1 MAVVRSL
8 RPILALP
15 VLLALLLSAPPGAAA
30 AENPALQPPF
40 GDQPLA
46 PLTRWTTSDRAPPGF
61 QLTGAEAIAIAD
73 GAANVRDE
81 RAESPAM
88 QPRVSTRG
96 DDRWQIDYYE
106 GGTDVAQAVVDDRTG
121 TVVEAWR
128 NQQVEVKLA
137 RGYED
142 AVAGNVSEAW
152 IWIPLCILFVL
163 PFFDPRRPFRL
174 LHLDLLV
181 LLSFSV
187 SQFFFNKGEIVWS
200 VPLVYPVL
208 GYLFVRMLVAGF
220 RPRERSGPLIPVIP
234 VRWLAIAAI
243 VLAVFRIGM
252 NVVDSQVI
260 DIGFANVVGAD
271 RIADGEG
278 VYDGQLHPADRPRRL
293 LRAVRLHL
301 LRPVRAAAAR
311 GTAASR
317 ACPPPT
323 LAAIVFDLGVV
334 GCCCSR
340 AGDCAPGV
348 EGRELGIAL
357 AFAWLAYPYT
367 LYALDANGGNDALV
381 AALLVAAL
389 IAFASPLKPRAR
401 DRARGR
407 DEVRSPGAGAAVR
420 RRLGRAADP
429 LDADLRGRL
438 RRRLGGGAAAAASR
452 RRLPRVLRPDVRLPG
467 VAWLAVQRLG
477 PRAVA
482 RLASRTSPRASRSCS
497 GSSLFFLPRATHGAA
512 GGGARRRRADR
523 DPGRLDAL
531 VLLLHPLV
539 DALRPHQRLRHAG
552 ADLGSRPGAGCRY
565 RASPVRRYLDRG
577 GTRAPLRRSRRPR

>member
-46 PLTRWTTSDRAPPGF
+46 PLTRVDDLHRAPPGF
-61 QLTGAEAIAIAD
+61 QLTGAEAVAIAD

-96 DDRWQIDYYE
+96 DDRWQIDYFDD
-106 GGTDVAQAVVDDRTG
+106 GTDVAQAVVDDRTG

-278 VYDGQLHPADRPRRL
+278 VYDGQFTPLIDRGDSYGPFDYISYVPFEQLLPVGRRPREPARGPP
-293 LRAVRLHL
+293 RRDR
-301 LRPVRAAAAR
+301 LRPRGRRAAAA
-311 GTAASR
+311 
-317 ACPPPT
+317 
-323 LAAIVFDLGVV
+323 
-334 GCCCSR
+334 
-340 AGDCAPGV
+340 
-348 EGRELGIAL
+348 
-357 AFAWLAYPYT
+357 
-367 LYALDANGGNDALV
+367 GG
-381 AALLVAAL
+381 
-389 IAFASPLKPRAR
+389 P
-401 DRARGR
+401 
-407 DEVRSPGAGAAVR
+407 
-420 RRLGRAADP
+420 
-429 LDADLRGRL
+429 
-438 RRRLGGGAAAAASR
+438 
-452 RRLPRVLRPDVRLPG
+452 
-467 VAWLAVQRLG
+467 
-477 PRAVA
+477 
-482 RLASRTSPRASRSCS
+482 
-497 GSSLFFLPRATHGAA
+497 AT
-512 GGGARRRRADR
+512 ARRRSRAAR
-523 DPGRLDAL
+523 S
-531 VLLLHPLV
+531 
-539 DALRPHQRLRHAG
+539 
-552 ADLGSRPGAGCRY
+552 GSRSPSPG
-565 RASPVRRYLDRG
+565 SPTPTPSMRSMPTAAT
-577 GTRAPLRRSRRPR
+577 TRSSRRCSSPP

>member
-15 VLLALLLSAPPGAAA
+15 VVLAVLLSAPPGATG
-30 AENPALQPPF
+30 AEDPAQQPPF

-46 PLTRWTTSDRAPPGF
+46 PLTRVDDLHRSPPGF
-61 QLTGAEAIAIAD
+61 LLTGAEAIAIAD
-73 GAANVRDE
+73 RAENVRDE

-88 QPRVSTRG
+88 KPRVSTRG
-96 DDRWQIDYYE
+96 DDRWQIDYYD

-152 IWIPLCILFVL
+152 IWIPLCVLFVL
-163 PFFDPRRPFRL
+163 PFFDPKCPFRL

-220 RPRERSGPLIPVIP
+220 RPRERSGPLIPVVP

-278 VYDGQLHPADRPRRL
+278 VYDGQFTPLIDRGDSYGPFDYISYIPFEQLLPWGGGLESLPA
-293 LRAVRLHL
+293 AH
-301 LRPVRAAAAR
+301 
-311 GTAASR
+311 
-317 ACPPPT
+317 

-334 GCCCSR
+334 GLLLLAGRRLR
-340 AGDCAPGV
+340 AGA
-348 EGRELGIAL
+348 EGRALGIAL

-389 IAFASPLKPRAR
+389 IAFASPLK
-401 DRARGR
+401 RGLAIGLAAATKFGPLALAPLFAAGSGER
-407 DEVRSPGAGAAVR
+407 RIRSMLIFAAVFVAVW
-420 RRLGRAADP
+420 AAVLLP
-429 LDADLRGRL
+429 LLPDGGFREFYDRTFGYQASRGSPFSIWGL
-438 RRRLGGGAAAAASR
+438 EPSLGG
-452 RRLPRVLRPDVRLPG
+452 LQD
-467 VAWLAVQRLG
+467 
-477 PRAVA
+477 VA
-482 RLASRTSPRASRSCS
+482 RIFPVLL
-497 GSSLFFLPRATHGAA
+497 GILLFFLPRRRTALQAAALAAALLIATQVGSTHWFYFFVIWWT
-512 GGGARRRRADR
+512 
-523 DPGRLDAL
+523 PY
-531 VLLLHPLV
+531 VLIN
-539 DALRPHQRLRHAG
+539 AFATQERI
-552 ADLGSRPGAGCRY
+552 S
-565 RASPVRRYLDRG
+565 
-577 GTRAPLRRSRRPR
+577 GTQ

>member
-46 PLTRWTTSDRAPPGF
+46 PLTRVDDLHRAPPGF
-61 QLTGAEAIAIAD
+61 QLTGAEAVAIAD
-73 GAANVRDE
+73 GAANVREE

-88 QPRVSTRG
+88 RPRVSTRG
-96 DDRWQIDYYE
+96 DDRWQIDYFD

-163 PFFDPRRPFRL
+163 PFFDPKRPFRL

-234 VRWLAIAAI
+234 VRWLAITAI

-278 VYDGQLHPADRPRRL
+278 VYDGQFTPLIDRGDSYGPFDYISYVPFEQLLPWDGGLESLPA
-293 LRAVRLHL
+293 AH
-301 LRPVRAAAAR
+301 
-311 GTAASR
+311 
-317 ACPPPT
+317 

-334 GCCCSR
+334 GLLLLAGRRLR
-340 AGDCAPGV
+340 AGV
-348 EGRELGIAL
+348 EGRALGIAL

-381 AALLVAAL
+381 AALLVTAL
-389 IAFASPLKPRAR
+389 IAFASPLKRGLAIGFAAATKFGPLALAPLFAAGSGERRIRSTLIFAVAFVAVWAVVLLPLLPDGGFR
-401 DRARGR
+401 EFYDRTFGYQASRG
-407 DEVRSPGAGAAVR
+407 SPFSIWG
-420 RRLGRAADP
+420 LEP
-429 LDADLRGRL
+429 S
-438 RRRLGGGAAAAASR
+438 LGG
-452 RRLPRVLRPDVRLPG
+452 LQD
-467 VAWLAVQRLG
+467 
-477 PRAVA
+477 VA
-482 RLASRTSPRASRSCS
+482 RAFPILL
-497 GSSLFFLPRATHGAA
+497 GILLFFLPRRRTALQVAALGAA
-512 GGGARRRRADR
+512 LLIATQVGSTHWFYFFVVWWTPYVLINAFATQERISGR
-523 DPGRLDAL
+523 DPGPD
-531 VLLLHPLV
+531 VVMSEP
-539 DALRPHQRLRHAG
+539 
-552 ADLGSRPGAGCRY
+552 
-565 RASPVRRYLDRG
+565 
-577 GTRAPLRRSRRPR
+577 RSSLP

>member
-1 MAVVRSL
+1 MSTSHHRFIMAVVRSL

-46 PLTRWTTSDRAPPGF
+46 PLTRVDDLHRAPPGF
-61 QLTGAEAIAIAD
+61 QLTGAEAVAIAD

-88 QPRVSTRG
+88 RPRVSTRG
-96 DDRWQIDYYE
+96 DDRWQIDYFDD
-106 GGTDVAQAVVDDRTG
+106 GTDVAQAVVDDRTG

-278 VYDGQLHPADRPRRL
+278 VYDGQFTPLIDRGDSYGPFDYISYVPFEQLLPWDGGLESLPA
-293 LRAVRLHL
+293 AH
-301 LRPVRAAAAR
+301 
-311 GTAASR
+311 
-317 ACPPPT
+317 

-334 GCCCSR
+334 GLLLLAGRRLR
-340 AGDCAPGV
+340 AGV
-348 EGRELGIAL
+348 EGRALGIAL

-389 IAFASPLKPRAR
+389 IGFASPLK
-401 DRARGR
+401 RGLAIGFAAATKFGPLALAPLFAAGSGER
-407 DEVRSPGAGAAVR
+407 RIRSTLIFAVAFVAVWAAV
-420 RRLGRAADP
+420 LLP
-429 LDADLRGRL
+429 LLPDGGFREFYDRTFGYQASRGSPFSIWGL
-438 RRRLGGGAAAAASR
+438 EPSLGG
-452 RRLPRVLRPDVRLPG
+452 LQD
-467 VAWLAVQRLG
+467 
-477 PRAVA
+477 VA
-482 RLASRTSPRASRSCS
+482 RAFPILL
-497 GSSLFFLPRATHGAA
+497 GILLFFLPRRRTALQVAALGAA
-512 GGGARRRRADR
+512 LLIATQVGSTHWFYFFVVWWTPYVLINAFATQERISGR
-523 DPGRLDAL
+523 DPGRMSL
-531 VLLLHPLV
+531 
-539 DALRPHQRLRHAG
+539 
-552 ADLGSRPGAGCRY
+552 
-565 RASPVRRYLDRG
+565 
-577 GTRAPLRRSRRPR
+577 